1 MQDRCDAGLEGY
13 RKGRKGGCREG
24 EIQKKERCRKGG
36 IQKMRKVETQG
47 FRRFSSG
54 CHFLRRSSFTLY
66 IKTNIK
72 YRGVEPELACTIS
85 V

>member
-36 IQKMRKVETQG
+36 IQEMRKVGTEG
-47 FRRFSSG
+47 FRR
-54 CHFLRRSSFTLY
+54 
-66 IKTNIK
+66 
-72 YRGVEPELACTIS
+72 
-85 V
+85 